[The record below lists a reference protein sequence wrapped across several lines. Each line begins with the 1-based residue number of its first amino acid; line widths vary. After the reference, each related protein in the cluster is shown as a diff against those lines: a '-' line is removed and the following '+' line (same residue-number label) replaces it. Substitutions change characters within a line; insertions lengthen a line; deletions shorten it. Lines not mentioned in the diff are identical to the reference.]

1 MSKRA
6 RSEASEG
13 SSRGSLNIDEAF
25 QRKKQK
31 TSATIVSDEQNKMD
45 DWYYSS
51 NLSRAQ
57 RYGKNIGKYKGETDE
72 GFAKRQEDEI
82 AKWRKRRELDTR
94 ENFPTCGMWQY
105 NDDTLEKR
113 WIKRQNSDLVNRT
126 GHLTLQDEPVGG
138 TFPAHEGDKEISKIY
153 REFWIGGNKQAFL
166 ETVYEYAC
174 KPCVGNDANTEP
186 SKYEDEDGNIPEKK
200 LWEIFR
206 CLVSELVPQKQAWE
220 GIPDY
225 IVANPHTIWQVGK
238 CMFNIL
244 TKGRFWD
251 EDSNTLNPVDND
263 DKFGKFKVKVLQKKY
278 SRNLIK
284 YIVGCLSAADEARF
298 VQRTLLDHF
307 ETVLSVYDGTYVS
320 EPEDDTADMPYEPR
334 SKNPLI
340 PNGLTNAEGG
350 VYEKLIRIVAKRQ
363 KAGRRGHKTPHII
376 TITDLAKD
384 YDDLTAMLCLKE
396 LNRLGVVTLEGFVAN
411 LMPADRRALFGRGA
425 LDSLGLPKVPMG
437 IGTKGSQK
445 PHEVLDYEFAGINDF
460 MPPDERLKELPDG
473 QDLLKTVFEKAIKEN
488 RKLTFLG
495 ISSLMDIA
503 EFANTKEGAEL
514 LKKGLSNVVLQGGY
528 RMVDGKLIAD
538 PEAANNGFDI
548 DGAQIFH
555 TFMQE
560 NKIPS
565 AVWTKVATF
574 ATAIP
579 TTVFEFMEDTQHP
592 LGPYLRKVQIGQDSS
607 FYLKACSDKPF
618 APHMTQPWYLKN
630 RSAWL
635 SSGHEPDEPYPT
647 VEELVPFFINI
658 IAYDA
663 LAAIGAAGEDVVEEF
678 KFVKPLTSRPDADDP
693 LHKVIGVAPVKEP
706 PLPTDCNFN
715 SPPMNLVITALLK
728 GALLSCQQGLQSTK

>member
-1 MSKRA
+1 
-6 RSEASEG
+6 
-13 SSRGSLNIDEAF
+13 
-25 QRKKQK
+25 
-31 TSATIVSDEQNKMD
+31 
-45 DWYYSS
+45 
-51 NLSRAQ
+51 
-57 RYGKNIGKYKGETDE
+57 
-72 GFAKRQEDEI
+72 
-82 AKWRKRRELDTR
+82 
-94 ENFPTCGMWQY
+94 
-105 NDDTLEKR
+105 
-113 WIKRQNSDLVNRT
+113 
-126 GHLTLQDEPVGG
+126 
-138 TFPAHEGDKEISKIY
+138 
-153 REFWIGGNKQAFL
+153 
-166 ETVYEYAC
+166 
-174 KPCVGNDANTEP
+174 
-186 SKYEDEDGNIPEKK
+186 
-200 LWEIFR
+200 
-206 CLVSELVPQKQAWE
+206 
-220 GIPDY
+220 
-225 IVANPHTIWQVGK
+225 
-238 CMFNIL
+238 
-244 TKGRFWD
+244 
-251 EDSNTLNPVDND
+251 
-263 DKFGKFKVKVLQKKY
+263 
-278 SRNLIK
+278 
-284 YIVGCLSAADEARF
+284 
-298 VQRTLLDHF
+298 
-307 ETVLSVYDGTYVS
+307 
-320 EPEDDTADMPYEPR
+320 
-334 SKNPLI
+334 
-340 PNGLTNAEGG
+340 
-350 VYEKLIRIVAKRQ
+350 
-363 KAGRRGHKTPHII
+363 
-376 TITDLAKD
+376 
-384 YDDLTAMLCLKE
+384 MLCLKE
-396 LNRLGVVTLEGFVAN
+396 LNRLGVVKLEGFVAN

-503 EFANTKEGAEL
+503 EFASTKEGAEL